1 MDKDAGRA
9 TGKFT
14 MTPYPTLHLSKLVT
28 GLLLAGIS
36 LAASDVSL
44 AATAAG
50 IGGNWIAETAPG
62 FAASLLAR
70 RSAGPLAEAYAEAIR
85 QAVKALQADYLRTID
100 GRSDLAAFRL
110 LAACADGVAAA
121 EFTPAATTVDT
132 AQRALQEVLA
142 QLLYGHDARQIAY
155 LQERL
160 LPTCAQ
166 HFQRQLVQEE
176 AAWRAFH
183 GLVLQ
188 ALAVNSAALLP
199 KVDRFTE
206 ILAAWSDPTTALNA
220 LNGALA
226 RLETTTAQIAATSA
240 ATHAGV
246 QRIETK
252 LADLTKPTAAPPA
265 PTFNNQGMHVGGNVH
280 QAAGNQ
286 YLSSAHA
293 TEGGTATVY
302 NTIGVPAPPPAQPRP
317 TVTILF
323 LAANP
328 LETPPLR
335 LAQEARTVDE
345 ALRLAK
351 QRDRFQLAQQW
362 AVRTTDLLDALL
374 RHQPPIV
381 HFSGHGS
388 SDGRLLFENDAGEAV
403 AVATAALDIIFAGV
417 RGIRC
422 VVLNACWSQRH
433 AKVLTNSV
441 DCVVGMPHAVSD
453 VASIN
458 FVAGFY
464 RTLGDGGSVQQAYDL
479 GCGQLLAAHGEE
491 KVTKKLLPRLI
502 TKAGVKADLV
512 RFV

>member
-1 MDKDAGRA
+1 MDRGAARAAGEFA
-9 TGKFT
+9 
-14 MTPYPTLHLSKLVT
+14 MTSYPPLHLSKLVT

-44 AATAAG
+44 VATAAG

-70 RSAGPLAEAYAEAIR
+70 RSAGPLAEAYAAAIR
-85 QAVKALQADYLRTID
+85 QAVKGLQADYLRTVD
-100 GRSDLAAFRL
+100 GRGDPAAFRL
-110 LAACADGVAAA
+110 VAACADQVAAA
-121 EFTPAATTVDT
+121 EFTATVTSVDT
-132 AQRALQEVLA
+132 AQQTLQAVLA

-160 LPTCAQ
+160 LPACAQ
-166 HFQRQLVQEE
+166 HFQRQLVHEE

-188 ALAVNSAALLP
+188 ALAVNSAALAP

-206 ILAAWSDPTTALNA
+206 LLTAWRDPTTALNA

-226 RLETTTAQIAATSA
+226 QLAATSA

-246 QRIETK
+246 QRLATK

-286 YLSSAHA
+286 SFYSAYA
-293 TEGGTATVY
+293 TGSGSATLY
-302 NTIGVPAPPPAQPRP
+302 NTIGAPTPPPAPPRS

-328 LETPPLR
+328 LSTPPLR
-335 LAQEARTVDE
+335 LDQEARTVDE
-345 ALRLAK
+345 ALRLAS

-388 SDGRLLFENDAGEAV
+388 PDGRLLFENDAGEAV
-403 AVATAALDIIFAGV
+403 AVAAAALDIIFAGV

-441 DCVVGMPHAVSD
+441 DCVVGMPYAVSD

-479 GCGQLLAAHGEE
+479 GCGQMAATSGAA
-491 KVTKKLLPRLI
+491 KVTKKVLPRLL
-502 TKAGVKADLV
+502 TKAGVTADTV
-512 RFV
+512 RFG

>member
-1 MDKDAGRA
+1 MDKGAGRA
-9 TGKFT
+9 AGKFT
-14 MTPYPTLHLSKLVT
+14 MTPSPTLHLSKLAT

-50 IGGNWIAETAPG
+50 IGGNWIAETVPG
-62 FAASLLAR
+62 FATSLLAR
-70 RSAGPLAEAYAEAIR
+70 RSAGPLAEAYAAAIR
-85 QAVKALQADYLRTID
+85 QAVKALQADYLRTVD
-100 GRSDLAAFRL
+100 GRSDPTAFRL
-110 LAACADGVAAA
+110 VALCADGVAAA
-121 EFTPAATTVDT
+121 EFTPTVTTVDT
-132 AQRALQEVLA
+132 AQRALQEMLA

-160 LPTCAQ
+160 LPACAQ
-166 HFQRQLVQEE
+166 YFQRQLVQEE

-188 ALAVNSAALLP
+188 ALAINSAALLP
-199 KVDRFTE
+199 KIDRFTE
-206 ILAAWSDPTTALNA
+206 LLAAWSDPATALNA
-220 LNGALA
+220 FNDALT
-226 RLETTTAQIAATSA
+226 RLETTTAQIAATGA

-252 LADLTKPTAAPPA
+252 LADLTKATAAPPGV
-265 PTFNNQGMHVGGNVH
+265 TFNNQGMHVGGNVH

-286 YLSSAHA
+286 YINAAHA
-293 TEGGTATVY
+293 EGSGTTIVY
-302 NTIGVPAPPPAQPRP
+302 NTIGTPTPPPTKPAPRI
-317 TVTILF
+317 TILF

-328 LETPPLR
+328 LETDRLR
-335 LAQEARTVDE
+335 LDQEARTVDE

-374 RHQPPIV
+374 RYRPQIV
-381 HFSGHGS
+381 HFAGHGS
-388 SDGRLLFENDAGEAV
+388 PDGRLLFENDAGEAV
-403 AVATAALDIIFAGV
+403 AVAAAALGRLFAGV

-422 VVLNACWSQRH
+422 VLLNACWSQRH
-433 AKVLTNSV
+433 AKVLTKHV

-453 VASIN
+453 TAAIH

-464 RTLGDGGSVQQAYDL
+464 RTLGEGGSVQQAYDL
-479 GCGQLLAAHGEE
+479 GCGQLLAAGGEE
-491 KVTKKLLPRLI
+491 KITKKLLPRLV
-502 TKAGVKADLV
+502 TKAGVAADTV
-512 RFV
+512 RFG